1 MPSFQPILD
10 RATQRKGGHRSLQ
23 RLLPSSLSA
32 EALRQQGDDVYLG
45 WMAKC
50 IFRSGFVWRI
60 IEQKWP
66 GFLCVFHEFDVNT
79 LIGLSED
86 EWEDFIYDERI
97 VRHGQKIEAVR
108 RNAWFVHETS
118 VQYGGFGEF
127 LAQWPEDDLVGL
139 FLHLKKHGARLGG
152 NTGQYFLQS
161 VGKDCFAMTSDVVA
175 CLRGSG
181 VEIAQ
186 NPTSKRDLLKIQDT
200 FNHWHDETGLSYRH
214 LSHIAAYSVGDNRVG
229 AEE

>member
-1 MPSFQPILD
+1 MPSFQAILD
-10 RATQRKGGHRSLQ
+10 CATQRKGGAERLQ
-23 RLLPSSLSA
+23 TLLPDSLSA
-32 EALRQQGDDVYLG
+32 DQLREQSDAFYLA

-66 GFLCVFHEFDVNT
+66 GFEAVFHGFDVNA
-79 LIGLSED
+79 LIGLDDE
-86 EWEDFIYDERI
+86 EWEDFIHDDRI
-97 VRHGQKIEAVR
+97 VRHAQKIASVR

-118 VQYGGFGEF
+118 IQYGSFGEF

-139 FLHLKKHGARLGG
+139 FLHLRKHGSRLGG

-161 VGKDCFAMTSDVVA
+161 VGKDSFALTGDVLA
-175 CLRGSG
+175 CLRGAG
-181 VEIAQ
+181 VELAQ

-200 FNHWHDETGLSYRH
+200 FNEWHEETGLSYRH

-229 AEE
+229 VA